1 MLGRY
6 KRLWGKRPRLKSRY
20 DAVIIGGGLHGL
32 ATAYF
37 LGRDGCGA
45 WFTIRRDTTTNLE
58 EAKPEVN
65 Q

>member
-1 MLGRY
+1 MFGTY
-6 KRLWGKRPRLKSRY
+6 KPLWGKKPPLNSAY

-58 EAKPEVN
+58 VAKPEVN
-65 Q
+65 